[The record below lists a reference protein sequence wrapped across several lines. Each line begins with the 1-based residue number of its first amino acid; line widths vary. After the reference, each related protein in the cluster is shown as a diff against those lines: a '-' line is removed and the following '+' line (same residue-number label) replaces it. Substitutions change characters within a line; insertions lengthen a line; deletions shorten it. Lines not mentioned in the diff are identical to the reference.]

1 MNTIPGT
8 VAEVLRDELFHAVTV
23 DCNGDRFSS
32 CMLCP
37 DDENPY
43 STVGALVN
51 MVFKE
56 ADTIIALPGSGIIS
70 CRNRFLSRVTS
81 VRYGTVLTRIAA
93 LYHGHQVVSLVTTA
107 SAKQINVQE
116 GDDVVCMVKSTSMML
131 GTRGGEGR

>member
-1 MNTIPGT
+1 MNTIPGI
-8 VAEVLRDELFHAVTV
+8 VAEVIRDDLFHAVTV
-23 DCNGDRFSS
+23 ECNGDRFSS

-37 DDENPY
+37 DAENPY
-43 STVGALVN
+43 STIGTFVN

-81 VRYGTVLTRIAA
+81 VKYGTVLTRIAS
-93 LYHGHQVVSLVTTA
+93 LYHGCQVVSLVTTA
-107 SAKQINVQE
+107 SAREIDVQA